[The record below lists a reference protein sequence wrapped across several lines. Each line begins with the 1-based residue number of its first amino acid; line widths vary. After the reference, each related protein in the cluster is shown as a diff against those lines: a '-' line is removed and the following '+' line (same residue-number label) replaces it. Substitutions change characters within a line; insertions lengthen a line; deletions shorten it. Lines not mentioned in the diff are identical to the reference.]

1 MAIPE
6 HRPQIADI
14 NKMLNMVEPIIVPR
28 PMSPSPMNTDAM
40 AMNRV
45 GMELPAA
52 INVAP
57 ATSVGIRSLEKEET
71 FHCEINDPDDKLTL
85 LSSISFL

>member
-6 HRPQIADI
+6 HNPQIADI
-14 NKMLNMVEPIIVPR
+14 KRILNIVEPIIVPR

-40 AMNRV
+40 AINRV

-57 ATSVGIRSLEKEET
+57 ATSVGIRSLPK
-71 FHCEINDPDDKLTL
+71 IRKRV
-85 LSSISFL
+85 